1 MTQSLCSPSLSWLSE
16 ILGGEVA
23 FCKDKGELFSV
34 RTGCCGESLIILISQ
49 NDGMSWTSLQGRSG
63 SMSLSLSGSLSE
75 L

>member
-1 MTQSLCSPSLSWLSE
+1 MTQSLHGTSLSWLSE

-34 RTGCCGESLIILISQ
+34 RTGCCGEFLIMLISW
-49 NDGMSWTSLQGRSG
+49 NDGMSWTSPQGRSWP
-63 SMSLSLSGSLSE
+63 MSLSLSGSLSE